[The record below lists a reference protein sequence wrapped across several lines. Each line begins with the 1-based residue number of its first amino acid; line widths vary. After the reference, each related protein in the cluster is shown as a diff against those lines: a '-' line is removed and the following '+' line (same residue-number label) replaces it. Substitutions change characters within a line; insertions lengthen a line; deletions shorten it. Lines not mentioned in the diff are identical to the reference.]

1 MTAQAVKAE
10 PLPQDLSLVELPQ
23 YECHKVV
30 GAAKIKSIDTM
41 SYTYGGAAITPSDP
55 AIPDFMVG
63 EEFLLRCRPSVGGY
77 IVVYEDGYQSF
88 SPPSAF
94 EAGYDLIKGEG

>member
-41 SYTYGGAAITPSDP
+41 SYT
-55 AIPDFMVG
+55 
-63 EEFLLRCRPSVGGY
+63 
-77 IVVYEDGYQSF
+77 
-88 SPPSAF
+88 
-94 EAGYDLIKGEG
+94 